1 MGNALVPLHY
11 AIIEHFV
18 DGREDCAEGVV
29 SALAPDYGD
38 YKMLTRRDV
47 EEALATA
54 KENGILDETR
64 CALDDAGE
72 LVVFYRMNDFGKG
85 MVKRYLG

>member
-1 MGNALVPLHY
+1 MGNGLVPLHY

-18 DGREDCAEGVV
+18 GECEDCAAGVV
-29 SALAPDYGD
+29 EALAPDYGG
-38 YKMLTRRDV
+38 YKMLTLRDV

-64 CALDDAGE
+64 CVLGE
-72 LVVFYRMNDFGKG
+72 QGDVVVYYRISDFGKG
-85 MVKRYLG
+85 MVERYLM

>member
-1 MGNALVPLHY
+1 MGNDLIPLHY
-11 AIIEHFV
+11 AIVEHFV
-18 DGREDCAEGVV
+18 AGGEDCAAGVV
-29 SALAPDYGD
+29 AALEPDYGG
-38 YKMLTRRDV
+38 YKMLTSRDV

-64 CALDDAGE
+64 CDLGEQGE
-72 LVVFYRMNDFGKG
+72 LVIYYRINDFGKD

>member
-1 MGNALVPLHY
+1 MGADLAPLHY
-11 AIIEHFV
+11 AIIRHFAH
-18 DGREDCAEGVV
+18 GAEDCAAGVV

-64 CALDDAGE
+64 FALDDSGDLA
-72 LVVFYRMNDFGKG
+72 VFYRMNDFGKD
-85 MVKRYLG
+85 MVRRYLG

>member
-1 MGNALVPLHY
+1 MGNGLAPLHY

-18 DGREDCAEGVV
+18 DGCEDCAAGVV
-29 SALAPDYGD
+29 EALAPDYGD
-38 YKMLTRRDV
+38 YKMLTLHDV

-64 CALDDAGE
+64 YALDCAGE
-72 LVVFYRMNDFGKG
+72 LVVYYRISDFGKG
-85 MVKRYLG
+85 MVGRYFV

>member
-1 MGNALVPLHY
+1 MGNGLIPLHY

-18 DGREDCAEGVV
+18 GGKEDCAAGVV
-29 SALAPDYGD
+29 AALEPDYGD

-64 CALDDAGE
+64 CDLDACGE
-72 LVVFYRMNDFGKG
+72 LVIYYRINDFGKD
-85 MVKRYLG
+85 MARRYLG